1 MALTELQL
9 PTKTEFFANIQNVAT
24 NMRRLMDE
32 WKAVAD
38 FIEDVAT
45 VDLDSIGVATG
56 QVRTDLYEF
65 RTTLNEMH
73 NFFTHGSSRSRA
85 PSAAP
90 PPATSPP
97 FSSLTSRT
105 G

>member
-73 NFFTHGSSRSRA
+73 NFFTGT
-85 PSAAP
+85 
-90 PPATSPP
+90 ATSQTEVPKDVIDKI
-97 FSSLTSRT
+97 RRIK
-105 G
+105 